1 MEIIL
6 AIIAIVMVLAIAKTV
21 FADKKTKTFRRIW
34 TATWIT
40 NAASYDERNRAFDLL
55 FEIYDMDF
63 SNPPSLAAE
72 KICRL
77 LKDAAFFDAKYP
89 NNRGVFILAEVGN
102 ELKARAKRRGN
113 EAIGRAET
121 GMKAF
126 AGLIQA
132 GML

>member
-1 MEIIL
+1 MEVIL
-6 AIIAIVMVLAIAKTV
+6 AIIAIVMVWAIAKTV

-40 NAASYDERNRAFDLL
+40 NAASYEERQRAFDLL

-63 SNPPSLAAE
+63 SSPSSLAAE
-72 KICRL
+72 KICQL
-77 LKDAAFFDAKYP
+77 LKDAASFDAKYP

-113 EAIGRAET
+113 EAIERAET

-132 GML
+132 GVL